1 VPEAG
6 SLEELNEKILR
17 QCIAYGCWISD
28 YMDCNYLI
36 ILNKQFM
43 IYFI

>member
-1 VPEAG
+1 M
-6 SLEELNEKILR
+6 KIQNMR
-17 QCIAYGCWISD
+17 SRGCWISD